1 MPKELHENVLS
12 LDKEFSTLSLNEF
25 TFQPSPWYRV
35 FIVQLIVDCTGKLF
49 ISGIQTKQSK
59 QLESIPSWRFREYKK
74 QE

>member
-1 MPKELHENVLS
+1 
-12 LDKEFSTLSLNEF
+12 
-25 TFQPSPWYRV
+25 
-35 FIVQLIVDCTGKLF
+35 VQMIVDCTGKLF